1 MAGTKYIL
9 SERVRLSPISI
20 LLLIPYGGS
29 RASSSKILPKDPDT
43 GTEFTLDSV
52 EHIEK
57 FRCFWCKALKALLS
71 SL

>member
-1 MAGTKYIL
+1 MVKQGKQFKDFTY
-9 SERVRLSPISI
+9 
-20 LLLIPYGGS
+20 
-29 RASSSKILPKDPDT
+29 KDPDT